1 MRPINTQ
8 ERRKSFQ
15 RFLLFFVITVAI
27 MATTLFFGIRIPYA
41 ENDKLRE
48 QLTQME
54 NENRF
59 RDNFSLGMAETTGLL
74 DTVNLDAAK
83 SGLIDGRITQKL
95 QDLDAMVNK
104 QELTSKTIYTQVIK
118 LLGDAQSDKKS
129 LRLAGNKDSV
139 VALYNSQVQE
149 LKNQISKWQ
158 ESYNQLRMQ
167 NDLLRQMK

>member
-15 RFLLFFVITVAI
+15 RFLLFFIITVAI
-27 MATTLFFGIRIPYA
+27 MATTLFFGIKIPYA
-41 ENDKLRE
+41 ENDKIRE

-54 NENRF
+54 NENHF
-59 RDNFSLGMAETTGLL
+59 RDNFSSGMAETLALL

-104 QELTSKTIYTQVIK
+104 QELTSKTIYTQIIK
-118 LLGDAQSDKKS
+118 ALGDAQTDKRG
-129 LRLAGNKDSV
+129 LRAASNKDSV

-167 NDLLRQMK
+167 NDLLRQMR